1 MSVPQAKTSSMR
13 LVVTLAITCLVS
25 GAVLAAVYGWMNP
38 MIEARRLER
47 VMSVGLQ
54 GIFPDANSFT
64 ELSLDELPAG
74 VEEPVYEVYD
84 ASGNTLGIY
93 FTGNSNGYGGPIR
106 MAIGVDPDSA
116 SLVAVRV
123 LEQSETPGLGDKV
136 TQDDFLAQ
144 LVDKPLS
151 DPFRI
156 GDDVQ
161 GVTAAT
167 VSSRAVF
174 DGASGMARNLLA
186 ALGVEVQVAAPPA
199 PAADEQTA
207 GGTAEPPFA
216 QAIRKR
222 LGDDVALEPADLWEI
237 RTEDALV
244 AVAAVVSKQG
254 YAAPIEVLAIVDP
267 ANRTLLGL
275 EVLQVND
282 TPGLGARVQEA
293 GWLAQFEGKSI
304 DDAFKV
310 GQDIDGITMATISAQ
325 ATADAAKQAAQTV
338 LQLYSAD

>member
-13 LVVTLAITCLVS
+13 LVVTLVITCLVS
-25 GAVLAAVYGWMNP
+25 GGVLAAVYGWMNP

-54 GIFPDANSFT
+54 GIFPDADSFK

-74 VEEPVYEVYD
+74 VEEPVYEVYGP
-84 ASGNTLGIY
+84 SGKTLGIY
-93 FTGNSNGYGGPIR
+93 FTGSSNGYGGPIR
-106 MAIGVDPDSA
+106 MAVGVDPETA

-123 LEQSETPGLGDKV
+123 LEQSETPGLGDKIL
-136 TQDDFLAQ
+136 QDDFLSQ
-144 LVDKPLS
+144 LADKPLS

-161 GVTAAT
+161 GITAAT

-174 DGASGMARNLLA
+174 NGASGMARDLLA
-186 ALGVEVQVAAPPA
+186 VLGVEVQVATAPEPA
-199 PAADEQTA
+199 PAVESEA
-207 GGTAEPPFA
+207 GAAEPEFA
-216 QAIRKR
+216 GAIRDL

-237 RTEDALV
+237 RSGDDLV
-244 AVAAVVSKQG
+244 AVAAVASKQG

-275 EVLQVND
+275 EVLKVTD
-282 TPGLGARVQEA
+282 TPGLGTRVQEA

-304 DDAFKV
+304 DDDFKV
-310 GQDIDGITMATISAQ
+310 GQDVDGITMATISAQ

-338 LQLYSAD
+338 LQLYAAD